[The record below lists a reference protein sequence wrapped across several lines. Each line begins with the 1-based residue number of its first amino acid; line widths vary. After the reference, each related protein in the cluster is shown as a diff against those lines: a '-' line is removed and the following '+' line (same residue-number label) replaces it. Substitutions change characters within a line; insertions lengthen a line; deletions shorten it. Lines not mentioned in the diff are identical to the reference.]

1 VGQEYQATFD
11 CNEPNNTEAYFSNG
25 VLPPGLTLAGTGE
38 VSGIPT
44 TPGRYELSG
53 FHCTFN
59 GGYGGYFPNAHLTF
73 IIQPA
78 PTPTPILTAHS
89 LNTSDCSFYV
99 GFVFPATPDAG
110 SVYLNIDN
118 GSGNSIHAYA
128 AASDQ
133 WIAGTLYGGTV
144 TVEDLNNSSG
154 LFGLL
159 LGIQGDRAY
168 KCGDSFNFSVGYQT
182 GGAPVATQSVNSVV
196 VDKPAQPD
204 RAGGYPTLKLLPLKN
219 ANCEFRVVGYLPS
232 TPKPGTTKLT
242 IASGTGA
249 GGVVYTIDNQT
260 AGEVMDFTFNPQTV
274 FNGTIQDGIVSRD
287 YQITSGSWNC
297 GIQLYVSLA
306 YSDSQDVYWATNNS
320 PSASGYS
327 ITTGDDQ
334 NSNGGGNPFAP
345 DQYTISA
352 SRSISG
358 ICSFSVLAS
367 VPAPGPDPEPL
378 EFPMGIIV
386 TSVDDP
392 NVLEPYAAAAFV
404 QLPEDGIITATL
416 SLATIDDMTAN
427 VPLIY
432 KSIANEESC
441 AGYYRVSLAVGPGA
455 ILASSIF
462 NLSTATCN
470 SGYITAQTP
479 RGCSEVE
486 RGFYTT
492 DLNSS
497 TPIAC
502 PAGMTTATTASK
514 SVNDCYKPIVQSIV
528 GLKAPKAIKFKATT
542 NLAVITNTKAVSA
555 FTIAGPCT
563 GKLGN
568 VTSKVKGKKVTAKML
583 KITAGKKAG
592 KCTINLAAPASGK
605 YLDLR
610 QVVNIK
616 VSKTG
621 K

>member
-1 VGQEYQATFD
+1 
-11 CNEPNNTEAYFSNG
+11 
-25 VLPPGLTLAGTGE
+25 
-38 VSGIPT
+38 
-44 TPGRYELSG
+44 
-53 FHCTFN
+53 
-59 GGYGGYFPNAHLTF
+59 
-73 IIQPA
+73 
-78 PTPTPILTAHS
+78 
-89 LNTSDCSFYV
+89 V
-99 GFVFPATPDAG
+99 GFVFPSTPDAG
-110 SVYLNIDN
+110 SVYLDIDN
-118 GSGNSIHAYA
+118 GSGTSIHAYA

-159 LGIQGDRAY
+159 LGIQGNRAY

-182 GGAPVATQSVNSVV
+182 GGAPVGTASVSSVV
-196 VDKPAQPD
+196 VDKPAQSD
-204 RAGGYPTLKLLPLKN
+204 RPGGYPTLKLLPLKN
-219 ANCEFRVVGYLPS
+219 ASCDFRVIGYLPS
-232 TPKPGTTKLT
+232 TPKAGSTKLT
-242 IASGTGA
+242 ISSGSTALEGY
-249 GGVVYTIDNQT
+249 VTYTIDNQT
-260 AGEVMDFTFNPQTV
+260 ASGVMDFTFNPQTV
-274 FNGTIQDGIVSRD
+274 FNGETQDGIVSRD
-287 YQITSGSWNC
+287 YQITSGSWTC
-297 GIQLYVSLA
+297 GIPLYVSLE
-306 YSDSQDVYWATNNS
+306 YVDSQGAYWATQNS
-320 PSASGYS
+320 PSAAGGS
-327 ITTGDDQ
+327 ITTGDDRD
-334 NSNGGGNPFAP
+334 SNGGGNPFGP

-352 SRSISG
+352 SRSMSG
-358 ICSFSVLAS
+358 ICSFSVIAT

-378 EFPMGIIV
+378 DFPMGIIV

-392 NVLEPYAAAAFV
+392 NVQEPYAAAAFD
-404 QLPEDGIITATL
+404 QLPDDGIINATL
-416 SLATIDDMTAN
+416 SLATINDMTAN

-432 KSIANEESC
+432 KSIPSEETC
-441 AGYYRVSLAVGPGA
+441 AGFYRVVLAVGPGA
-455 ILASSIF
+455 ILASSVF
-462 NLSTATCN
+462 NLSTSTCN

-479 RGCSEVE
+479 QGCSEVE

-528 GLKAPKAIKFKATT
+528 GFKAPKAIKLKATT

-616 VSKTG
+616 VSKSG